1 MNFIGLQTLVDDWGN
16 WCDFDKNDYE
26 KEYKD
31 TLDVN
36 PSFVYIYL
44 NTSTLSKETENNIQE
59 SLKNFKAT
67 LENFSEYSLEELV
80 DTFDTEVL
88 IKKLTTLKDEYKYNR
103 NILIETYNSINS
115 ESFIIKEFKKECYDL
130 IEKYRAMEHTF
141 DKLIKLLIDF
151 PKYLSFCEDYVKNS
165 FYSFSTEE
173 EINSAIKEL
182 NTKLET
188 LDKSNPE
195 YFYTKGERE
204 ALYEYKIAFTKSHCG
219 FY

>member
-26 KEYKD
+26 REYKD

-44 NTSTLSKETENNIQE
+44 NTCTLSKETENNIQE

-103 NILIETYNSINS
+103 NIFLETYNSINS
-115 ESFIIKEFKKECYDL
+115 ESFIIKEFKKGCYDL
-130 IEKYRAMEHTF
+130 IEKYRTMEHTF

>member
-1 MNFIGLQTLVDDWGN
+1 MNFIELQTFVDDWGN

-26 KEYKD
+26 EDYKD
-31 TLDVN
+31 ILNVS

-44 NTSTLSKETENNIQE
+44 NTGTISKETENNIRE

-80 DTFDTEVL
+80 NTFDTEVL
-88 IKKLTTLKDEYKYNR
+88 IKKLTSLKDEYKYNK
-103 NILIETYNSINS
+103 NVFLETYNSIDS
-115 ESFIIKEFKKECYDL
+115 ESFIIKEFKEECYNL
-130 IEKYRAMEHTF
+130 IEKYRTMEHTI

-151 PKYLSFCEDYVKNS
+151 PKYLSFCEDYVRNS
-165 FYSFSTEE
+165 FYDFSTEE
-173 EINSAIKEL
+173 EIDLAIKEL
-182 NTKLET
+182 NTKLKT
-188 LDKSNPE
+188 LDKGNIE
-195 YFYTKGERE
+195 YFHLYGERE

>member
-1 MNFIGLQTLVDDWGN
+1 MNFIELQTFVDDWGN
-16 WCDFDKNDYE
+16 WCDFDKSDYE
-26 KEYKD
+26 EEYKD
-31 TLDVN
+31 ILNVS

-44 NTSTLSKETENNIQE
+44 NTGTISKETENNIRE

-80 DTFDTEVL
+80 NTFDTEVL
-88 IKKLTTLKDEYKYNR
+88 IKKLTVLKDEYKYNK
-103 NILIETYNSINS
+103 NIFLETYNSIDS
-115 ESFIIKEFKKECYDL
+115 ESFIIKEFKEECYNL
-130 IEKYRAMEHTF
+130 IEKYRTMEHTI

-165 FYSFSTEE
+165 FYNFSTEE
-173 EINSAIKEL
+173 EIDLAIKEL
-182 NTKLET
+182 NTKLKT
-188 LDKSNPE
+188 LNKSNIE
-195 YFYTKGERE
+195 YFHLYGERE